1 MNNIKLLLLTVFVL
15 AMTACS
21 QDDTSSEPINEIE
34 NLMLVQEFSNTTHTL
49 ELFSESGS
57 LQQGYNALTLRIK
70 DNATETFVENA
81 AVSWNPMMQ
90 MMQMAHSAP
99 KSSLEKVV
107 DTQTLYSGY
116 LVFQMAENE
125 HEGWTLSFTYT
136 IDGTDYEVSDV
147 ISVPAAARKNV
158 TVFTGSDGVNYIL
171 ALAAPKTPEVAS
183 NDLSIALFKKES
195 MMMFPVVEDYSIA
208 IDPRMPSMGNHSSP
222 NNVDPVYDAVS
233 GMYQGELSL
242 TMSGYWKLNLIL
254 SNQQGDILKGEA
266 VTDSVES
273 SSLFLELEF

>member
-99 KSSLEKVV
+99 KSSLDKK
-107 DTQTLYSGY
+107 LKY
-116 LVFQMAENE
+116 VF
-125 HEGWTLSFTYT
+125 F
-136 IDGTDYEVSDV
+136 
-147 ISVPAAARKNV
+147 
-158 TVFTGSDGVNYIL
+158 
-171 ALAAPKTPEVAS
+171 
-183 NDLSIALFKKES
+183 
-195 MMMFPVVEDYSIA
+195 
-208 IDPRMPSMGNHSSP
+208 
-222 NNVDPVYDAVS
+222 
-233 GMYQGELSL
+233 
-242 TMSGYWKLNLIL
+242 
-254 SNQQGDILKGEA
+254 
-266 VTDSVES
+266 
-273 SSLFLELEF
+273 